1 MTAFMGLLPL
11 CGWIQG
17 AGAAW
22 SGSAV
27 RPPGALRGPLRCEF
41 GPAFADI
48 CDRVAVMSAGRIV
61 ESGPAE
67 QILGNPQDPYTRTLL
82 DAVLDDAPT
91 RDPWQHRAARTVT
104 A

>member
-1 MTAFMGLLPL
+1 
-11 CGWIQG
+11 
-17 AGAAW
+17 
-22 SGSAV
+22 
-27 RPPGALRGPLRCEF
+27 
-41 GPAFADI
+41 
-48 CDRVAVMSAGRIV
+48 MSAGRIV